1 MDIIQQLLQDI
12 PIPKF
17 IKVRQVFPK
26 LPLEDIKNEIHIQLK
41 EKELLS
47 NIKNG
52 QKIAVT
58 AGSRGIANIALIIK
72 EVVESIKGVGGD
84 PFIIPAM
91 GSHGGASAEGQIK
104 ILKSLGI
111 TEEYTGAPIKAT
123 MEVVQIG
130 ESDNG
135 LPVYIDRFADEA
147 EGIVVINRI
156 KPHVAFRGTFES
168 GLMKMLTIGL
178 GKQKGADACHNLGFG
193 QMAESVPSIARKII
207 EQKNILFALGILE
220 DAYDETYKIVG
231 MSKEQIEKL
240 EPSLLEEAKN
250 NLQRI
255 YFEKFDALII
265 DEIGKDIT
273 GTGLDTNVVGRY
285 HTPYAS
291 GGPQINK
298 MLVLDLTDKSNG
310 NGNGIGIVD
319 FTTRR
324 FYDKF
329 KWDQTYPNSLTSTVP
344 QSVKIPMVL
353 ESDKLAIQAAIKTC
367 NIVDRSKVKIVRI
380 KNTLKL
386 EHIYISEGLLKEARK
401 NNNIEIIGD
410 LEYLQ
415 FNELGNIF

>member
-12 PIPKF
+12 PIPRF

-26 LPLEDIKNEIHIQLK
+26 LPLEDIKNEIRIQLK

-147 EGIVVINRI
+147 EGIVVVNRI

-193 QMAESVPSIARKII
+193 QMAESIPSIARKII

-255 YFEKFDALII
+255 FFDKFDALII

-353 ESDKLAIQAAIKTC
+353 ENDKLAIQAAIKTC

-386 EHIYISEGLLKEARK
+386 EHIYISEGLLEEARK

-415 FNELGNIF
+415 FNEFGNIF